1 ICSVKRRKNV
11 KKISSIIGLAAIA
24 CGVAFAQKDAGNV
37 FFFANGDLAKVHA
50 EGLASGIATAK
61 FGMMGATVK
70 GAPYSADGVT
80 ETTQTLG
87 DGTHINRQETYSISR
102 DGEGRVRRESGDEVW
117 ISDPVANVSYILNM
131 KQQTARKLAVVYK
144 DKMPAGT
151 QTVKLK
157 AEAAAAGPIWFRS
170 GAMAGGVMSKSE
182 PEKSEALGKQ
192 EMEGVEVDG
201 TRTTTVIPQ
210 GQIGNDR
217 PIQTVHERWESAE
230 LHVTI
235 LSKHTDPMMGDR
247 VERLTNVRRGEPDP
261 ALFQVPAGSYRMEGK
276 KQREPISRPRA
287 AVGLGPAP
295 PARRRFPRDGNSHR
309 GPRNRPYAAA
319 WRSGPR
325 ASERRRWDPGTASPR
340 TPRAERPKPGTRRIV
355 REPRKSAALPGP
367 KRAAWSCATLPS
379 RLPRKATSRASRRR
393 APGSGPVCG
402 WFPRRGNRPH

>member
-1 ICSVKRRKNV
+1 M

-131 KQQTARKLAVVYK
+131 KQQTARKLGLSSTVVYN
-144 DKMPAGT
+144 KMPAGT

-261 ALFQVPAGSYRMEGK
+261 ALFQVPAGSYRIESDK
-276 KQREPISRPRA
+276 
-287 AVGLGPAP
+287 
-295 PARRRFPRDGNSHR
+295 
-309 GPRNRPYAAA
+309 
-319 WRSGPR
+319 
-325 ASERRRWDPGTASPR
+325 
-340 TPRAERPKPGTRRIV
+340 
-355 REPRKSAALPGP
+355 
-367 KRAAWSCATLPS
+367 
-379 RLPRKATSRASRRR
+379 
-393 APGSGPVCG
+393 
-402 WFPRRGNRPH
+402 